1 MIVKNFFRSVNI
13 NNLGAE
19 CHFTPKALFALVE
32 SAMAG
37 EKACFFCGE
46 EPSNTCGSCQVSK
59 SLSVKMLDKFSNVP
73 RNSPIYD
80 ECQIKFAKVLALS

>member
-19 CHFTPKALFALVE
+19 CHTKGILFALVE

-80 ECQIKFAKVLALS
+80 ECQIKFEKVLALS